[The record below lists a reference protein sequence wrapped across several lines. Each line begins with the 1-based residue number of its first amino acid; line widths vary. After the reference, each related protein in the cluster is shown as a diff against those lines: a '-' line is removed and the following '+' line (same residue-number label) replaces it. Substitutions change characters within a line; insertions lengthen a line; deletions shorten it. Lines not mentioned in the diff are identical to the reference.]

1 MSMGCFALAAVL
13 AALLT
18 DARSHV
24 IHEVDNKNTLDIHV
38 QTNGDRLSSPLDL
51 QLV

>member
-1 MSMGCFALAAVL
+1 MPTGCFALAAVL
-13 AALLT
+13 AAVLT

-24 IHEVDNKNTLDIHV
+24 IHEVDNKDTLDIHLH
-38 QTNGDRLSSPLDL
+38 TNGDRLSSPPDL

>member
-24 IHEVDNKNTLDIHV
+24 IHEVDNKDTLHIHLH
-38 QTNGDRLSSPLDL
+38 TNSDRLASPPDL
-51 QLV
+51 RLV